1 MDIDSGNKSCNKKKI
16 IIIVSAIVLLIVVV
30 VIVLVFTVFKK
41 NSSNTNKDSDSDSST
56 DEPSDKGKD
65 DKDDS
70 TQSVLD
76 TIPQEEMDKAR
87 NAFKQYTY
95 IDSVNSSYVLNYN
108 LFTPENYTPEKKY
121 PLIIFIHDASLVGSD
136 NTNNTIIKSVGG
148 PIWATDR
155 EQKKHES
162 FVLAPQYNEI
172 VIDDNNGKYSKSE
185 YINVTVRLIQNITQ
199 EYSIN
204 TDRIYSTGQSMG
216 AMTTLYLLAN
226 YQNLLAGGIVVDGQW
241 RLDELQGNYKV

>member
-1 MDIDSGNKSCNKKKI
+1 MENHEDDEKLIQGFDKNANLDIDSGNKSCNKKKI

-41 NSSNTNKDSDSDSST
+41 NSSNTNKDS
-56 DEPSDKGKD
+56 

-155 EQKKHES
+155 EQKKHE
-162 FVLAPQYNEI
+162 I
-172 VIDDNNGKYSKSE
+172 
-185 YINVTVRLIQNITQ
+185 
-199 EYSIN
+199 
-204 TDRIYSTGQSMG
+204 SMS
-216 AMTTLYLLAN
+216 
-226 YQNLLAGGIVVDGQW
+226 Q
-241 RLDELQGNYKV
+241 

>member
-1 MDIDSGNKSCNKKKI
+1 MENHEDDEKLIQGFDKNANLDIDSGNKSCNKKKI

-121 PLIIFIHDASLVGSD
+121 PLL
-136 NTNNTIIKSVGG
+136 
-148 PIWATDR
+148 
-155 EQKKHES
+155 
-162 FVLAPQYNEI
+162 YN
-172 VIDDNNGKYSKSE
+172 YF
-185 YINVTVRLIQNITQ
+185 YT
-199 EYSIN
+199 
-204 TDRIYSTGQSMG
+204 
-216 AMTTLYLLAN
+216 
-226 YQNLLAGGIVVDGQW
+226 
-241 RLDELQGNYKV
+241 